1 MPGLA
6 AEKTGT
12 IRAVLKCLAAI
23 EQSQT
28 PWCSVIMK
36 RAFGLAG
43 GMHGRKR
50 GINLRYAWPSAY
62 WGSIPLEGGIWAA
75 YRKDIESSDDPEA
88 RLAELEKHYSKF
100 TSPFRTAEKF
110 SISDIID
117 PRKTR
122 PILCDWI
129 EEAYEVTK
137 LNLGPVAK
145 TMRP

>member
-1 MPGLA
+1 MG
-6 AEKTGT
+6 
-12 IRAVLKCLAAI
+12 
-23 EQSQT
+23 
-28 PWCSVIMK
+28 
-36 RAFGLAG
+36 
-43 GMHGRKR
+43 
-50 GINLRYAWPSAY
+50 
-62 WGSIPLEGGIWAA
+62 
-75 YRKDIESSDDPEA
+75 DDPEA

-100 TSPFRTAEKF
+100 TSPFLTAEKF